1 MIGSH
6 RGVGVVV
13 VVVLSVTA
21 MAGCARS
28 PVRARSVPYLQA
40 HPPLLA
46 TLVRWCTADPGHL
59 AKVPACVNAR
69 EASLLNGIGSFQKL
83 PPMAFP
89 PVPGQKPAR
98 GGLPAAVPRHE

>member
-1 MIGSH
+1 MAGEH
-6 RGVGVVV
+6 RGRIAVTLWAVV
-13 VVVLSVTA
+13 A

-28 PVRARSVPYLQA
+28 PQAARSVPYLRA
-40 HPPLLA
+40 HPRLLT
-46 TLVRWCTADPGHL
+46 TLARWCTADPGHL
-59 AKVPACVNAR
+59 ENVPACVNAR

-98 GGLPAAVPRHE
+98 GGPPAAGPRHE

>member
-1 MIGSH
+1 MNGSH

-13 VVVLSVTA
+13 VVVLSVAA

-28 PVRARSVPYLQA
+28 PARARSVPYLRA
-40 HPPLLA
+40 HPRLLA

-98 GGLPAAVPRHE
+98 AQASAQGPRHE

>member
-1 MIGSH
+1 MNGSH

-13 VVVLSVTA
+13 VVVLSVAT
-21 MAGCARS
+21 MVGCARS
-28 PVRARSVPYLQA
+28 PVRARSVPYLRA
-40 HPPLLA
+40 HPRLLA
-46 TLVRWCTADPGHL
+46 TLARWCTADPGHL
-59 AKVPACVNAR
+59 EHVPACVNAR